1 MNRRPPLAALVAH
14 TVRTGLP
21 GRRWV
26 GVLAPTVLALL
37 IYLLATPDDDLTRW
51 FTVIADA
58 ALFPLV
64 LPITCLIVG
73 DGVLGA
79 DIRAGTFSFTWMS
92 PVPTALIALGRWIG
106 AMIVGGSAVTAAFLL
121 SCLASGAWEELGP
134 VALAALGGSAAYL
147 AIFLAIGCSARRAAT
162 WSLVFVFLVERL
174 LGGVLDGIAQAS
186 PGWLARDAF
195 IGLSG
200 ENGDLLRDGLPE
212 GLGALVQLAVL
223 TACALAFT
231 TWRLGRIR
239 LAGAAD

>member
-1 MNRRPPLAALVAH
+1 MNRRPPLVSLVAH
-14 TVRTGLP
+14 TVKTGLP

-37 IYLLATPDDDLTRW
+37 IYFLATPDDDLTRW

-64 LPITCLIVG
+64 LPITCLVVG

-92 PVPTALIALGRWIG
+92 PVPTWLIALARWIG
-106 AMIVGGSAVTAAFLL
+106 AMIVGGSAVAGAFLL
-121 SCLASGAWEELGP
+121 SCLASGAWDHLGS
-134 VALAALGGSAAYL
+134 VVIAAFAGSAAYL
-147 AIFLAIGCSARRAAT
+147 AVFLAIGCTARRAAT

-174 LGGVLDGIAQAS
+174 LGGVLDGIAQIS
-186 PGWLARDAF
+186 PGWLAREAF
-195 IGLSG
+195 IGLTG
-200 ENGDLLRDGLPE
+200 QNTDLLRDGLPD
-212 GLGALVQLAVL
+212 GIGALVQLGGLAAV
-223 TACALAFT
+223 ALAFT
-231 TWRLGRIR
+231 SWRLRHIR